1 VGRLAAAAVFLALAG
16 GVAWALPQEDDHPV
30 DRADV
35 RARQAVAVAREVVP
49 GTIVDVS
56 RDADN
61 GKWEVTIRQ
70 DGSDYEVEL
79 SPWDLSLLRVDY
91 D

>member
-1 VGRLAAAAVFLALAG
+1 MGAA
-16 GVAWALPQEDDHPV
+16 QEDDHPV

-70 DGSDYEVEL
+70 DGSDHEVEL

>member
-1 VGRLAAAAVFLALAG
+1 MTTT
-16 GVAWALPQEDDHPV
+16 PST
-30 DRADV
+30 RADV
-35 RARQAVAVAREVVP
+35 RARQAVAIAADVCARPAVAVAREVVP